1 MRKTIAALFTAVLFC
16 VAAIAQTGVYSLT
29 DVPEAVKK
37 NADVIVHR
45 ENIDVDIQGAE
56 KFAIKVDKI
65 FTVVDESA
73 KRELLFQQYSSKN
86 ISIEDAEIKVYDAMG
101 KQTARYR
108 KKDMSTAAVGEG
120 LIEDGYVTYYY
131 VPAASYPITLEFK
144 YEVKIKGTLNIPDYT
159 IAEENEGVVESDY
172 TVHVLP
178 GLGFRYKAKHTDI
191 QPAIS
196 NEGDVKTYKWG
207 VKNLEPIKD
216 EKGAVESRDRYP
228 HITFAV
234 DRFSYY
240 GLEGDLSSWKNFGSW
255 IGNLYNGLDNLPP
268 DRQQFFVDLVKD
280 ATSNKEKIARIYHYL
295 QENFRYVSIQLGI
308 GGLKPFPADF
318 TDKKKYGDCKGLS
331 NYMKAALKSVGIKS
345 YVAIINAEYDKEP
358 VDPDFPEN
366 AFNHVILC
374 VPDQKDSVWLE
385 CTSSSNDFNELGT
398 FTENRY
404 ALLITDEGGVL
415 VPTPQSRSSSNTLAA
430 TTTITMSDDLSG
442 FTETVFTTKGEY
454 REMMSDILKANRDD
468 QKRIAVL
475 CLGFKQPDD
484 FEFSKDKATAES
496 KTRLRMVIAKV
507 PEFST
512 GDKLFIAPRMY
523 KIWTSVLPKADNR
536 KLDFYFRFPFEKT
549 DTTILKLPAGAK
561 PDALPKE
568 NEINCKYASFKS
580 KYWYDET
587 GNSVY
592 SACTFVLKQ
601 HRIPAADY
609 PSVKK
614 FFDDLMQ
621 NDAEKIVIRQAVSEK
636 KAF

>member
-1 MRKTIAALFTAVLFC
+1 MM
-16 VAAIAQTGVYSLT
+16 AQTGIYSLSNI
-29 DVPEAVKK
+29 PELVKK
-37 NADVIVHR
+37 HADVVVQR
-45 ENIDVDIQGAE
+45 ESVDVDIEGVE

-65 FTVVDESA
+65 FTVVNENA
-73 KRELLFQQYSSKN
+73 KDELLFRQYSSKN
-86 ISIEDAEIKVYDAMG
+86 ISIEDAEIKVYDANG
-101 KQTARYR
+101 KQTAKYR
-108 KKDMSTAAVGEG
+108 KKDMSTTGIGEG

-131 VPAASYPITLEFK
+131 VPAGSYPITLEFK
-144 YEVKIKGTLNIPDYT
+144 YEIKVKGTLNIPDYL
-159 IAEENEGVVESDY
+159 IADASEGIVESDY
-172 TVHVLP
+172 TVHVP
-178 GLGFRYKAKHTDI
+178 SNLGFRYKAKHTDI
-191 QPAIS
+191 QPEITQEVNAT
-196 NEGDVKTYKWG
+196 VYKWG
-207 VKNLEPIKD
+207 VKNFEPPGD
-216 EKGAVESRDRYP
+216 EEGASEGQGRYP

-240 GLEGDLSSWKNFGSW
+240 GLEGDLSSWKTFGSW
-255 IGNLYNGLDNLPP
+255 IANLYNGLDNLPP

-280 ATSNKEKIARIYHYL
+280 AADNKEKVSRIYHYL

-374 VPDQKDSVWLE
+374 VPDQNDSVWLE
-385 CTSSSNDFNELGT
+385 CTSSSNEFNELGT

-404 ALLITDEGGVL
+404 ALLITDAGGVL
-415 VPTPQSRSSSNTLAA
+415 VPTPKSLSSSNTLF
-430 TTTITMSDDLSG
+430 TTTTVSISDDLSA
-442 FTETVFTTKGEY
+442 FTETVFNAKGEC
-454 REMMSDILKANRDD
+454 RDLMNAILKANRDE
-468 QKRIAVL
+468 QKRMAVL
-475 CLGFKQPDD
+475 YLGFKQPDD
-484 FEFSKDKATAES
+484 FEFSGEKSGAGSVTK
-496 KTRLRMVIAKV
+496 LRMALAKV

-512 GDKLFIAPRMY
+512 GDKLFVSPRLY
-523 KIWTSVLPKADNR
+523 KIWASVLPRADNR

-549 DTTILKLPAGAK
+549 DTTVLKLPVGAK
-561 PDALPKE
+561 TDALPKE
-568 NEINCKYASFKS
+568 NEMSCKYALFKS
-580 KYWYDET
+580 RYWYNESN
-587 GNSVY
+587 NSVY
-592 SACTFVLKQ
+592 SVCTLVLRQ

-621 NDAEKIVIRQAVSEK
+621 YDAEKIVIRKPAVSEK